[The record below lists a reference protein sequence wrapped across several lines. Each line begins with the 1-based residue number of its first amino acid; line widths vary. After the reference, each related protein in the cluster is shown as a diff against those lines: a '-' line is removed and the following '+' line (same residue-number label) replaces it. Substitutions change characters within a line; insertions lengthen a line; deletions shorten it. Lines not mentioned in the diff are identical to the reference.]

1 MQTSAFIN
9 GRRTIDITDSL
20 IMIHCLWSH
29 IDHLPIIISCVC
41 RSILWQV
48 DDIIE
53 KVEHSLDSIEKV
65 PAAKA
70 NSKNILPIESF
81 DLVDIFYC
89 ELESYPKGRCLIVA
103 SELKHLKTDADTPG
117 IIFYDEK
124 KKTWII
130 HVLYFGNPFESVLK
144 RVSAAIKVKLRRV
157 SDGVTVDGVIYHL
170 VRNDSSTLAT
180 NHRSQSQ
187 FARSLNEKLDEAC
200 IILNDI
206 GGRFKSHSNI
216 LNSKD
221 EIELI
226 RHEISLSQKRIDVL
240 GKRIPIKK

>member
-20 IMIHCLWSH
+20 LMIHCLWSH
-29 IDHLPIIISCVC
+29 TDHIPIIISCVC
-41 RSILWQV
+41 RSILWKV

-53 KVEHSLDSIEKV
+53 KVEHSLDSIENV
-65 PAAKA
+65 PVAKA
-70 NSKNILPIESF
+70 NSKNILPKESF
-81 DLVDIFYC
+81 DLVDIFYY
-89 ELESYPKGRCLIVA
+89 ELENYPKGRCLIVA

-117 IIFYDEK
+117 IIFYEEK

-144 RVSAAIKVKLRRV
+144 GVSASIKVKLRRV
-157 SDGVTVDGVIYHL
+157 SDGITINGVIYHL
-170 VRNDSSTLAT
+170 VHNDSSTLAT

-187 FARSLNEKLDEAC
+187 FARSLKEELDEAG

-226 RHEISLSQKRIDVL
+226 RHEISLYQKRIDVL
-240 GKRIPIKK
+240 GKRIRIKK